1 MPVINPI
8 FSTNIFYTKQIFINP
23 LFSMFT
29 KRSTTIASIAI
40 NSIKKMVCKSTDFK
54 LSERKAPINVIEI
67 KNKKAHLWLKVAI
80 FINKIHY
87 NLPMIIIQVYLIFIR
102 KIKESLDFFTNNSN
116 FRLQFNIKFSLITS
130 WICAI
135 NST

>member
-1 MPVINPI
+1 
-8 FSTNIFYTKQIFINP
+8 
-23 LFSMFT
+23 
-29 KRSTTIASIAI
+29 
-40 NSIKKMVCKSTDFK
+40 MVCKSTDFK

-67 KNKKAHLWLKVAI
+67 KIKAHLWLKVAI

-116 FRLQFNIKFSLITS
+116 FRLQFNIKFFFNHFLDM
-130 WICAI
+130 C
-135 NST
+135 N